1 MSQEVISELD
11 FSKLPPGS
19 DFAQSVILNLRIG
32 GQEIRVTLSD
42 RGLYA
47 GMQEWLA
54 AHPMPVKKSKI
65 VTVMPT
71 DELGQK
77 MRAAGYKG
85 PWPAIREVIDA
96 KDDEHEKASE
106 EWVKECSWHA
116 VGLAFPAFR
125 DDSGRLLEDPSE
137 RVSFLKSKRMLDR
150 HAVALGQ
157 ELMNLQAVT
166 VEKADGDA
174 ADFFGGA

>member
-1 MSQEVISELD
+1 MHKLKKYPNRRLYDMTDSRYVTMEDARELI
-11 FSKLPPGS
+11 
-19 DFAQSVILNLRIG
+19 V
-32 GQEIRVTLSD
+32 
-42 RGLYA
+42 RG
-47 GMQEWLA
+47 E
-54 AHPMPVKKSKI
+54 SI
-65 VTVMPT
+65 
-71 DELGQK
+71 
-77 MRAAGYKG
+77 
-85 PWPAIREVIDA
+85 EVIDA